1 MLISKRS
8 VVGSPDGNTNYCYGK
23 NFFWGGEEIC
33 HEARDLKAAYV
44 HHAWEL
50 QGDFGH
56 GRHVCVKSDR
66 RQCEPVFYRGARRKR
81 KDSAKRF
88 GKREN
93 TPQAGQCEKAYA
105 GEDADAEG
113 LFREV
118 FHPRKLSTSIQS

>member
-1 MLISKRS
+1 MCDAGNLIAGNGGCLIPAGPEVGVAFFH
-8 VVGSPDGNTNYCYGK
+8 VVVHN
-23 NFFWGGEEIC
+23 GE
-33 HEARDLKAAYV
+33 L
-44 HHAWEL
+44 
-50 QGDFGH
+50 
-56 GRHVCVKSDR
+56 
-66 RQCEPVFYRGARRKR
+66 VFYRGTRRKR